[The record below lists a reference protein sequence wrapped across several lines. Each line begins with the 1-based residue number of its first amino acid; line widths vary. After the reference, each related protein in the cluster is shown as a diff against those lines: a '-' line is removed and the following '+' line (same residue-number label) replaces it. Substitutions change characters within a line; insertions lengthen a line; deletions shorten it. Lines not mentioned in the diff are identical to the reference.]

1 MRPIIIALAMALG
14 LSTVS
19 VNYSQAHFL
28 LFQPH
33 KHEVKKKPVVEK
45 PVVKKKT
52 VKKKKYTQKKKY
64 TKKKYVPKKTKKQLY
79 EYRCNVYKKKGK
91 LRKYKRWKRYCDR
104 LARLNKKKVV
114 AKNTIPSG
122 FFDSFFNNSP
132 YSSDT
137 NSAASFFAADRALM
151 ANLSSVK
158 RGVVVKSVKKKR
170 PSKSWFKKDPVA
182 IARRYEGMN
191 ARRNRRIL
199 KTVLNV
205 DPVRIPWCAAFANAM
220 LARAGYEGTGSLMA
234 RSFLR
239 YGTRTR
245 SPQEGDIVVFSRGRR
260 GGHVGFY
267 MGEEYRNGRKYIL
280 VLGGN
285 QRKAV
290 NVAYY
295 PARRVLGYRKIG

>member
-28 LFQPH
+28 LFQSH
-33 KHEVKKKPVVEK
+33 KHEVKKKPVVKK
-45 PVVKKKT
+45 PE
-52 VKKKKYTQKKKY
+52 VKKKKEYT
-64 TKKKYVPKKTKKQLY
+64 TKKKYNRKKYIPKKTKEQLY
-79 EYRCNVYKKKGK
+79 QHRCSVYKKKK
-91 LRKYKRWKRYCDR
+91 SNRKYRKWKRYCDR
-104 LARLNKKKVV
+104 LAHLNKKKVV
-114 AKNTIPSG
+114 AKNTIPNG
-122 FFDSFFNNSP
+122 FFDSFFNESP
-132 YSSDT
+132 YSSDV
-137 NSAASFFAADRALM
+137 NSAAFFFAADKALM

-170 PSKSWFKKDPVA
+170 PSKSWFKKDHVA

-191 ARRNRRIL
+191 ARRNRRVL
-199 KTVLNV
+199 KTVLKI

-220 LARAGYEGTGSLMA
+220 LVRAGYEGTGSLMA
-234 RSFLR
+234 RSFLK
-239 YGTRTR
+239 YGVRTR
-245 SPQEGDIVVFSRGRR
+245 KPQEGDIVVFSRGRR

-267 MGEEYRNGRKYIL
+267 MGEEYRDGRKYIL